1 MLISDLLRRKG
12 ADVITVTPDTSVRDL
27 VALLTDRSIGAAV
40 VSRDGVHVEGIV
52 SERDIVNSLAARGAA
67 VLSEH
72 LELIMTQQVQTC
84 TLDAKVDDLMR
95 VMTEH
100 RVRHVPVVVDDALRG
115 LISIGDI
122 VKSRMDQLEL
132 ERDALRGYISSGG

>member
-12 ADVITVTPDTSVRDL
+12 VDVVTVTPETTVREL
-27 VALLTDRSIGAAV
+27 VALLTDRAIGAAV
-40 VSRDGVHVEGIV
+40 VSRDGVHVDGMV
-52 SERDIVNSLAARGAA
+52 SERDVVTSLATRGAA
-67 VLSEH
+67 VLSDH
-72 LELIMTQQVQTC
+72 LELIMTREVHTC

-95 VMTEH
+95 LMTEQ
-100 RVRHVPVVVDDALRG
+100 RVRHVPVVVDGTLRG

-122 VKSRMDQLEL
+122 VKKRMDELEL

>member
-27 VALLTDRSIGAAV
+27 VALLTDRSIGTAV

-122 VKSRMDQLEL
+122 VKSRMDELEL

>member
-12 ADVITVTPDTSVRDL
+12 VEVVTVSPQTSVRDL
-27 VALLTDRSIGAAV
+27 VALLTDRGIGAAV
-40 VSRDGVHVEGIV
+40 VSSDGVHVEGMV
-52 SERDIVNSLAARGAA
+52 SERDVVIAIARRGAA

-72 LELIMTQQVQTC
+72 LELIMTPQVHTC
-84 TLDAKVDDLMR
+84 ALDAKVDDLMR
-95 VMTEH
+95 LMTEQ
-100 RVRHVPVVVDDALRG
+100 RVRHVPVVVDDTLRG

-132 ERDALRGYISSGG
+132 ERDALRGYIASGG

>member
-12 ADVITVTPDTSVRDL
+12 VEVVTVSPQTSVRDL
-27 VALLTDRSIGAAV
+27 VALLTDRAIGAAV
-40 VSRDGVHVEGIV
+40 VSSDGVHVQGMV
-52 SERDIVNSLAARGAA
+52 SERDVVIALARRGAA

-72 LELIMTQQVQTC
+72 LELIMTREVHTC
-84 TLDAKVDDLMR
+84 APDAKVDDLMR
-95 VMTEH
+95 LMTEQ
-100 RVRHVPVVVDDALRG
+100 RVRHVPVVAEDTLRG

>member
-122 VKSRMDQLEL
+122 VKSRMDELEL

>member
-12 ADVITVTPDTSVRDL
+12 AEVVTVSPQTSVRDL
-27 VALLTDRSIGAAV
+27 VALLTDRGIGAAV
-40 VSRDGVHVEGIV
+40 VSSDGVHVEGMV
-52 SERDIVNSLAARGAA
+52 SERDVVIAIARRGAA

-72 LELIMTQQVQTC
+72 LELIMTPQVHTC
-84 TLDAKVDDLMR
+84 ALDAKIDDLMR
-95 VMTEH
+95 LMTEQ
-100 RVRHVPVVVDDALRG
+100 RVRHVPVVVDDTLRG